1 MLSKYFY
8 LCIVL
13 NLAMILSVFGQ
24 KAMKHTKINTDGDY
38 RDIFSSTFQMQLLLK
53 AELEFVNYLKRNKDV
68 ITNSTQWVNFSDIL
82 PFSKAFSFLI

>member
-53 AELEFVNYLKRNKDV
+53 AELEFVNYLKKNEDV
-68 ITNSTQWVNFSDIL
+68 IRSSPQ
-82 PFSKAFSFLI
+82 